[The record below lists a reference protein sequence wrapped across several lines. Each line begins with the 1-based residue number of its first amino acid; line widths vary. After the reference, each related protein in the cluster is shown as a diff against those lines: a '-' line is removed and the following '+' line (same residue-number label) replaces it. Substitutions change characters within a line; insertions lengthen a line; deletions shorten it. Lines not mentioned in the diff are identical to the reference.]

1 MFLDRVEHEVP
12 WEELLAL
19 LEPHYPEAGSSQT
32 PVELLIMLRTYF
44 VQQWFNFS
52 DSGTEE
58 ALYESPVLRRFVGVD
73 LGVASA
79 PDETAIRQF
88 RHLLEEHNLDN
99 ELLARVNRQLDA
111 QGILIPPGSNSDAAI
126 LKVPSST
133 GNGAGERDWQVPQAR
148 KNDPQRI
155 MADARSLPDFLRGDE
170 KQARNLAGDDLSSHP
185 DELRSLAGDPES
197 AETAEPEH
205 FSYQGQAEA
214 QNKTGSRTKSNV
226 TGKIEPSF
234 DALSIAVISPDHR
247 RRYAATS
254 ALGECQSGP
263 IREFTSYP
271 PNLDDVPQTMNHN
284 FDVVIID
291 LDSDPEY
298 ALRLVESIS
307 VHGLATVIVYSE
319 QTNPELLLRCMRAG
333 AREFLTLPFDS
344 GAMANAL
351 ARASALRSAVRPPK
365 KAAGRLLVFLS
376 AKGGAGVTTLACNF
390 AVSLA
395 QESNKKTLLIDL
407 NLPLGDA
414 AINLGIRAEH
424 SIVSAL
430 QNSSRLDSS
439 FLSTLLVKH
448 GSGLF
453 VLAAPSELVPTHVSD
468 EAINK
473 LLEVAREDF
482 DYVVVDAGSRLD
494 LQHTHLFDASTT
506 IYLVTQVGIAELRN
520 SNRLVSRLST
530 AGGPKLEIVI
540 NRYDPRSLEI
550 AEEHVTKALTRPAQW
565 KIPNNY
571 AAVRRMQNTA
581 VSLME
586 GDSQISRA
594 IQEMSRS
601 VCGQPAIPE
610 KKKGFSFFR

>member
-1 MFLDRVEHEVP
+1 MLRQALTPKSRSERFGRKSQREMFLDRVEQEVP

-271 PNLDDVPQTMNHN
+271 PNLDDVPQTMGTTSTLFSSTWTVTRNM
-284 FDVVIID
+284 
-291 LDSDPEY
+291 L
-298 ALRLVESIS
+298 SIWWRAS
-307 VHGLATVIVYSE
+307 VSHGLATVMVYSE
-319 QTNPELLLRCMRAG
+319 RPIRSYCSAVCVR
-333 AREFLTLPFDS
+333 
-344 GAMANAL
+344 AL
-351 ARASALRSAVRPPK
+351 ASFSLCPSTRRHGRGSGSSLGPPF
-365 KAAGRLLVFLS
+365 GS
-376 AKGGAGVTTLACNF
+376 SPPEKGGRQAARISQRQRRLGSHHPGLQFCCF
-390 AVSLA
+390 A
-395 QESNKKTLLIDL
+395 
-407 NLPLGDA
+407 
-414 AINLGIRAEH
+414 
-424 SIVSAL
+424 
-430 QNSSRLDSS
+430 
-439 FLSTLLVKH
+439 
-448 GSGLF
+448 GSG
-453 VLAAPSELVPTHVSD
+453 V
-468 EAINK
+468 
-473 LLEVAREDF
+473 
-482 DYVVVDAGSRLD
+482 
-494 LQHTHLFDASTT
+494 Q
-506 IYLVTQVGIAELRN
+506 
-520 SNRLVSRLST
+520 
-530 AGGPKLEIVI
+530 
-540 NRYDPRSLEI
+540 
-550 AEEHVTKALTRPAQW
+550 
-565 KIPNNY
+565 
-571 AAVRRMQNTA
+571 
-581 VSLME
+581 
-586 GDSQISRA
+586 
-594 IQEMSRS
+594 
-601 VCGQPAIPE
+601 
-610 KKKGFSFFR
+610 